1 MSHMEPG
8 LPSELAEVAETLETD
23 GPRMTEPEFA
33 RVRRTVLQRTTS
45 RRRTVFTRSRLAI
58 TSMLTVG
65 ALMSTGGVA
74 LGVSALST
82 DLTARA
88 AQYGAPTSTL
98 TPTTTPTAGTL
109 GASSNSDGTSP
120 TAGSGDA
127 TTEPTPPVGGVA
139 AAEDSDVA
147 PAQAQAQA
155 PAQLKAVAGGELP
168 FTGYLAIPL
177 LLAGLVMLAAGLV
190 LRRSGRSTVART

>member
-1 MSHMEPG
+1 MEPD
-8 LPSELAEVAETLETD
+8 LPSELAEVAQTLETD

-88 AQYGAPTSTL
+88 AQYGAPTSTA
-98 TPTTTPTAGTL
+98 TPTAGTL
-109 GASSNSDGTSP
+109 AGSSNPDGTSP

-139 AAEDSDVA
+139 GVAAAEDSDV
-147 PAQAQAQA
+147 AQA

-190 LRRSGRSTVART
+190 LRRNGRSTTART

>member
-82 DLTARA
+82 DLTARS
-88 AQYGAPTSTL
+88 AQYGAPTSTA
-98 TPTTTPTAGTL
+98 TPTAGTL

-147 PAQAQAQA
+147 PAQAQA

>member
-82 DLTARA
+82 DLTARS
-88 AQYGAPTSTL
+88 AQYGAPTSTA
-98 TPTTTPTAGTL
+98 TPTAGTL

-120 TAGSGDA
+120 IAGSGDA

-139 AAEDSDVA
+139 AAEDSV

>member
-1 MSHMEPG
+1 MEPG

-88 AQYGAPTSTL
+88 AQYGAPTSTA
-98 TPTTTPTAGTL
+98 TPTAGTL

-147 PAQAQAQA
+147 PAQAQA

>member
-1 MSHMEPG
+1 MEPG

-147 PAQAQAQA
+147 PAQAQA

>member
-1 MSHMEPG
+1 MEPG
-8 LPSELAEVAETLETD
+8 LPPELAEVAQTLETD

-45 RRRTVFTRSRLAI
+45 RRRTVFTRSRLAV

-88 AQYGAPTSTL
+88 AQYGAPTSTA
-98 TPTTTPTAGTL
+98 TPTAGTL

-120 TAGSGDA
+120 TGGSGDA
-127 TTEPTPPVGGVA
+127 TTEPTPSVGGVA
-139 AAEDSDVA
+139 GFATTDGPVA
-147 PAQAQAQA
+147 AQA
-155 PAQLKAVAGGELP
+155 PAQIEAVASGELP

-177 LLAGLVMLAAGLV
+177 LLAGLVLLAAGLV
-190 LRRSGRSTVART
+190 LRRGGRSSVART

>member
-1 MSHMEPG
+1 MNHMEPD
-8 LPSELAEVAETLETD
+8 LPSELDEVAQTLETD

-82 DLTARA
+82 DLTARS
-88 AQYGAPTSTL
+88 AQYGAPTSTA
-98 TPTTTPTAGTL
+98 TPTAGTL

-147 PAQAQAQA
+147 PAQAQA